1 MVDMMKYVENIF
13 KNYATFSGRA
23 RRAEFWYFYLFNV
36 ILIFATILVSIIS
49 QSAALMILLAIYFVV
64 SIIPSIAVTVRRL
77 HDTNKSGWWYFINFV
92 PFIGPIWLFILMVQE
107 GNVGDNQYGTDP
119 KIIEIKPVSE
129 VVSE

>member
-1 MVDMMKYVENIF
+1 
-13 KNYATFSGRA
+13 
-23 RRAEFWYFYLFNV
+23 
-36 ILIFATILVSIIS
+36 
-49 QSAALMILLAIYFVV
+49 MILLAIYFVV